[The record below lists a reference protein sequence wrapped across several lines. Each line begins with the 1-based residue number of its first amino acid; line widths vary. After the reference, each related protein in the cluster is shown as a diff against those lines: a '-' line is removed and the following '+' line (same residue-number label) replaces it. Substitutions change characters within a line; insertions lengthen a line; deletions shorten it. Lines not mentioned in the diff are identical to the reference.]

1 MIVLT
6 PQPCRR
12 SQWVVLDR
20 GQNLVDHGPDLAE
33 LYERHKQALDA
44 LTFYFASAKDTAQD

>member
-1 MIVLT
+1 MIVMDLT
-6 PQPCRR
+6 PRTE

-33 LYERHKQALDA
+33 LYSRHKQALSS
-44 LTFYFASAKDTAQD
+44 LTFYFATAAPKT